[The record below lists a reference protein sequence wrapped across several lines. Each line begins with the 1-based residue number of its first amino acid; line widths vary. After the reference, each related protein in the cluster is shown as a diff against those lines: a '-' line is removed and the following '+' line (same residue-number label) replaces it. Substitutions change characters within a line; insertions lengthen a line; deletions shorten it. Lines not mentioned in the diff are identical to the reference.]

1 MQSLRDMSWKED
13 YPIVQGAAMAK
24 KYVWVAMGLIF
35 SVAGAWSMP
44 SYARNEALLFSIAD
58 ALNDPALAD
67 RRPPNDVA
75 FYFANQQPPK
85 PGTSLGEVELKTK
98 RSRTGVTDEY
108 NCRLALLAVLNGLHD
123 KAVKAGGNAVG
134 NIVSYYK
141 QQISGTDTQYQC
153 NAGASGG
160 VVWLKGTILKVAP

>member
-1 MQSLRDMSWKED
+1 ML
-13 YPIVQGAAMAK
+13 
-24 KYVWVAMGLIF
+24 
-35 SVAGAWSMP
+35 
-44 SYARNEALLFSIAD
+44 NIAD
-58 ALNDPALAD
+58 ALKDPTFD
-67 RRPPNDVA
+67 GNRPPSDVA

-85 PGTSLGEVELKTK
+85 PGTSLGEVEVKTK

-141 QQISGTDTQYQC
+141 QQVSGSDTQYQC